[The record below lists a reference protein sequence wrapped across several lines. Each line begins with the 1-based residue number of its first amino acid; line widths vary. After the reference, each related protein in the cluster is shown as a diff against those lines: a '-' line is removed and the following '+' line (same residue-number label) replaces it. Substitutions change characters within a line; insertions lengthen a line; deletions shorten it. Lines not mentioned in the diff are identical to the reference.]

1 MFRRTPLFAA
11 VSLTLAPMLV
21 AAGQSTVTVS
31 PFMSYVPSAATNP
44 LAGFSLT
51 FGGTTGLALR
61 GGAELSISNPD
72 SAARVNGGNRPWGAD
87 ADIMLFLG
95 GLGGGATVFS
105 RSISPYVFSGIG
117 LMGTDSAGKNIVE
130 DGWSYGLGTT
140 LPLGLDAELFGE
152 ARWRMPKYVLP
163 TADDAPD
170 SKSELRFG
178 LSFHVGRG
186 SNVAPP
192 RREPRRR
199 PRYNDDDDPNY
210 EPAQPVVVAPVVVPP
225 VVVQQAPAPQPQVV
239 VVQQPAP
246 PPPQVVVVQQ
256 PAPEP
261 PRRERAVNINIPVIL
276 FPQRRERQTTVIV
289 TGSECSRRNGR
300 TRCNNNSQY
309 SVPLSAPK
317 VQETVVTVQSPA
329 VTVVPSSS
337 SKARR
342 APSRRPD

>member
-1 MFRRTPLFAA
+1 
-11 VSLTLAPMLV
+11 MLV
-21 AAGQSTVTVS
+21 ASAQSTVTVS

-61 GGAELSISNPD
+61 GGAELSVSNPD
-72 SAARVNGGNRPWGAD
+72 SAARANGGNRPWGAD
-87 ADIMLFLG
+87 ADIMMYLG

-105 RSISPYVFSGIG
+105 RALSPYLFTGIG
-117 LMGTDSAGKNIVE
+117 LMGTDSAGKYVVE

-140 LPLGLDAELFGE
+140 LPLGLDADLFGE

-199 PRYNDDDDPNY
+199 HLYNDDDDPAY
-210 EPAQPVVVAPVVVPP
+210 EPEERVVVREVP
-225 VVVQQAPAPQPQVV
+225 VQQAPPPQVV
-239 VVQQPAP
+239 VVQPAP
-246 PPPQVVVVQQ
+246 APPPQVVVVQQ

-261 PRRERAVNINIPVIL
+261 PRQRSVNINVPLIIL
-276 FPQRRERQTTVIV
+276 GGSRTRERETVII
-289 TGSECSRRNGR
+289 TGSECSRRHGR
-300 TRCNNNSQY
+300 TRCSGNNRY
-309 SVPLSAPK
+309 SVPLSGARQSETIVQVAAPS
-317 VQETVVTVQSPA
+317 VTVE
-329 VTVVPSSS
+329 
-337 SKARR
+337 SKSKRP
-342 APSRRPD
+342 PSRRR

>member
-1 MFRRTPLFAA
+1 MLSRRPSLLAV

-21 AAGQSTVTVS
+21 AAAQSTVTVS

-61 GGAELSISNPD
+61 GSAELSVSNPD
-72 SAARVNGGNRPWGAD
+72 SAARAAGGNRPWGAD
-87 ADIMLFLG
+87 ADVMLYLG

-105 RSISPYVFSGIG
+105 RSLSPYVFSGIG
-117 LMGTDSAGKNIVE
+117 LMGTDSSGTYIVQ

-140 LPLGLDAELFGE
+140 LPLGLDADLFGE

-170 SKSELRFG
+170 SKSEMRFG

-199 PRYNDDDDPNY
+199 QRLHNDDDDPDY
-210 EPAQPVVVAPVVVPP
+210 QPERVVIREVP
-225 VVVQQAPAPQPQVV
+225 APAAPPPQVV
-239 VVQQPAP
+239 VVQPAAP

-261 PRRERAVNINIPVIL
+261 RRERSVNINVPLII
-276 FPQRRERQTTVIV
+276 FGGTRTRERETVII

-300 TRCNNNSQY
+300 TRCSNDNRY
-309 SVPLSAPK
+309 SVPIGRTQSSETI
-317 VQETVVTVQSPA
+317 VQVASPSVTVE
-329 VTVVPSSS
+329 TR
-337 SKARR
+337 SKRP
-342 APSRRPD
+342 PSRRP

>member
-1 MFRRTPLFAA
+1 MFRRRTPLFAA
-11 VSLTLAPMLV
+11 VSLTMAPMLV
-21 AAGQSTVTVS
+21 AAAQSTVTVS

-61 GGAELSISNPD
+61 GGAELSVSNPD
-72 SAARVNGGNRPWGAD
+72 SAARANGGNRPWGAD
-87 ADIMLFLG
+87 ADIMLYLG

-105 RSISPYVFSGIG
+105 RSLSPYVFSGIG
-117 LMGTDSAGKNIVE
+117 LMGTDSAGKYVVE

-140 LPLGLDAELFGE
+140 LPLGMDADLFGE

-170 SKSELRFG
+170 SKSEMRFG

-199 PRYNDDDDPNY
+199 HRYNDDDDPNY
-210 EPAQPVVVAPVVVPP
+210 EPAPQPVVVAPVVVPP
-225 VVVQQAPAPQPQVV
+225 VVVQQAPAPQPQVI

-246 PPPQVVVVQQ
+246 PPQQVVVVQP

-261 PRRERAVNINIPVIL
+261 RRTVNINVPVIL

-300 TRCNNNSQY
+300 TRCSNDSRY

-317 VQETVVTVQSPA
+317 QNATVVTVQSPD
-329 VTVVPSSS
+329 VTVIPAS

-342 APSRRPD
+342 SPGRPD

>member
-61 GGAELSISNPD
+61 GGAELSVTNPD
-72 SAARVNGGNRPWGAD
+72 SAARVNGGTRPWGAD

-105 RSISPYVFSGIG
+105 RSLSPYVFSGIG
-117 LMGTDSAGKNIVE
+117 LMGTDSAGKNVVE

-152 ARWRMPKYVLP
+152 ARWRMSKYVLP

-170 SKSELRFG
+170 SKSEMRFG

-186 SNVAPP
+186 SNIAPPP

-199 PRYNDDDDPNY
+199 SRLYNDDDDPEY
-210 EPAQPVVVAPVVVPP
+210 EPAERVVVREVPAP
-225 VVVQQAPAPQPQVV
+225 APAPQPQVV
-239 VVQQPAP
+239 VVQQPAA
-246 PPPQVVVVQQ
+246 PPPQVIVVQQ

-261 PRRERAVNINIPVIL
+261 PRRERTVNINLPVII
-276 FPQRRERQTTVIV
+276 FPTRTRERQTTVIV
-289 TGSECSRRNGR
+289 NGSDCSRRSSRN
-300 TRCNNNSQY
+300 RCGGNRNY
-309 SVPLSAPK
+309 SLPIGTTSSN
-317 VQETVVTVQSPA
+317 QTVVTVAPAA
-329 VTVVPSSS
+329 VTPVTTTGG
-337 SKARR
+337 KARR
-342 APSRRPD
+342 SPGRP